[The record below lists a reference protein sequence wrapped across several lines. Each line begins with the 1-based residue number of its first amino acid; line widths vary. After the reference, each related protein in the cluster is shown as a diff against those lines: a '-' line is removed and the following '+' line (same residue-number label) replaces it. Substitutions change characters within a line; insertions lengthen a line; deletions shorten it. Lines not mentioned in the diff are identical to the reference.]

1 MSFTP
6 NHFTVWAEIPVRD
19 LDKGIAFYAAATG
32 GTLDKVEMGGE
43 AVAVF
48 RVAERGAGVSA
59 NLFVGEPGASDRGP
73 VIYLAAEGT
82 LEDAMERTKAAGGRV
97 LSDAVTI
104 PPGRY
109 FYAADPDGN
118 RFGIFERAGRA

>member
-6 NHFTVWAEIPVRD
+6 DHFNVWAEIPVRD

-32 GTLDKVEMGGE
+32 CVLDKVEMGGE

-59 NLFVGEPGASDRGP
+59 NLFVGEPGPADCGP
-73 VIYLAAEGT
+73 VVFLAAEGA
-82 LEDAMERTKAAGGRV
+82 LEAAMKRTAEAGGRV
-97 LSDAVTI
+97 LSEAVTI

-118 RFGIFERAGRA
+118 RFGIFERAGRG